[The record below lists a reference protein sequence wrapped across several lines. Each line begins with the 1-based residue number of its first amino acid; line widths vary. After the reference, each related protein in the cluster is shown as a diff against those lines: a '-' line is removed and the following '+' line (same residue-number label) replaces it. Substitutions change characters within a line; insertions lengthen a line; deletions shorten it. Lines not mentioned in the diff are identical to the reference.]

1 MVYCSK
7 CGAENPDDA
16 SNCSKC
22 GASFKA
28 TASHGYSGYRFEDRW
43 MRRGHIWGVV
53 FGLFIM
59 MLGVSSLIGWDIWD
73 IMWPMF
79 LILVGLIIVANSFMR
94 GR

>member
-43 MRRGHIWGVV
+43 MRRGHI
-53 FGLFIM
+53 
-59 MLGVSSLIGWDIWD
+59 
-73 IMWPMF
+73 
-79 LILVGLIIVANSFMR
+79 
-94 GR
+94 